1 MGSIRIVRMKFKHLL
16 SRVMNASKSRGLL
29 TEVWRSARWRIS
41 LTNRRVA
48 LWLAPLYRAL
58 LRRVTFIGVTG
69 SCGKSTTKE
78 LIAAVLHSQ
87 FKGQKTP
94 GNNNLPADIAQAI
107 LRVKPTDEFCVLE
120 VAAAIRGERIP
131 LERPLSLVKPR
142 IGVVTNIGSDH
153 ISAFGSVEAIAGEKS
168 KLIAAL
174 PSHGVAI
181 LNADDPNVMAMR
193 ALHAGRTISYGLAP
207 EAMVRAENV
216 NAAWPERLSFTVWF
230 DGQSQTVHT
239 QLPGAHLVHCALAAV
254 AVGLAMG
261 VSLQNAVQAIQSV
274 PPFQGR
280 MSPVIREDGVTFIR
294 DDAKAPLWSIP
305 AVLDFM
311 RSARAVRK
319 IVVVGT
325 ISDYTGNSNRAYVSV
340 AQQALA
346 AADQVIFVG
355 SRASKSLKARRHPQD
370 NALQA
375 FPSVEAAS
383 AQLREFFRRGD
394 LVLLKGVRHD
404 HLESLISSRGTSEA
418 ESGTPRAEPSS
429 QAVVGLGN
437 PGAQYQDTPHNVGQ
451 RVLDSLARSLRAEW
465 VREDQVMLARIEL
478 QGRVVYLIKP
488 LTYVNVTGPVLLQLA
503 RQLNFA
509 AGQCVLVHDD
519 LDLPL
524 GALRV
529 RMKGGDG
536 GHRGIGSIHRAFGSD
551 AFSRVKIGVGRP
563 EQTGRAA
570 EHVLAKFAPEK
581 LSVIERTCS
590 EAAQRILR
598 LLEIPA
604 PEASPPGQEASRD
617 NPATAVTAHEN
628 APRP

>member
-1 MGSIRIVRMKFKHLL
+1 MGGIRIVRMKFKHLL

-29 TEVWRSARWRIS
+29 TEVWRSARWQIS
-41 LTNRRVA
+41 LINRRVA

-87 FKGQKTP
+87 FKGQKSP
-94 GNNNLPADIAQAI
+94 GNRNLPADIAQAI

-120 VAAAIRGERIP
+120 VAAAIGGERIP

-193 ALHAGRTISYGLAP
+193 ALYAGRTISYGLAP

-239 QLPGAHLVHCALAAV
+239 QLPGAHLVHSALAAV

-261 VSLQNAVQAIQSV
+261 VPLLKAVQAIQSV
-274 PPFQGR
+274 PPFEDR

-294 DDAKAPLWSIP
+294 DDVKAPLWSIP
-305 AVLDFM
+305 VVLDFM
-311 RSARAVRK
+311 KSARAVRK

-346 AADQVIFVG
+346 AADQVFFVG
-355 SRASKSLKARRHPQD
+355 SRASKSLKARRYPQD
-370 NALQA
+370 DALQA
-375 FPSVEAAS
+375 FPSVEAAR

-404 HLESLISSRGTSEA
+404 HLESLISSRGTNEA
-418 ESGTPRAEPSS
+418 ESGTPRPEPSS

-437 PGAQYQDTPHNVGQ
+437 PGPQYQDTPHNVGQ
-451 RVLDSLARSLRAEW
+451 RVLDSLARCLRAEW

-478 QGRVVYLIKP
+478 QGRIVYLIKP

-509 AGQCVLVHDD
+509 AAQCVLVHDD

-551 AFSRVKIGVGRP
+551 AFGRVKIGVGRP

-604 PEASPPGQEASRD
+604 PEASPPGQV
-617 NPATAVTAHEN
+617 PLVTTRR
-628 APRP
+628 RP

>member
-1 MGSIRIVRMKFKHLL
+1 MGGIRIVRMKFKHLL

-29 TEVWRSARWRIS
+29 TEVWRSVRWRIS

-48 LWLAPLYRAL
+48 LWLAPLYRAV

-78 LIAAVLHSQ
+78 LIAAVLHSR

-174 PSHGVAI
+174 TSHGVAI

-230 DGQSQTVHT
+230 DGQSQTVQT

-261 VSLQNAVQAIQSV
+261 VPLQKAVQAIQSV

-311 RSARAVRK
+311 RSATAVRK
-319 IVVVGT
+319 IIVVGT
-325 ISDYTGNSNRAYVSV
+325 ISDYTGNSDRVYVSV

-346 AADQVIFVG
+346 VADQVIFVG

-383 AQLREFFRRGD
+383 GKLREFFRRGD

-404 HLESLISSRGTSEA
+404 HLESLISSRGTSET
-418 ESGTPRAEPSS
+418 ESATPRAEPSS

-437 PGAQYQDTPHNVGQ
+437 PGAQYHDTPHNVGQ

-465 VREDQVMLARIEL
+465 VREDQVMLARLEL
-478 QGRVVYLIKP
+478 QGRIVYLIKP

-503 RQLNFA
+503 RQLNFTA
-509 AGQCVLVHDD
+509 AQCVLVHDD

-551 AFSRVKIGVGRP
+551 AFGRVKIGVGRP

-570 EHVLAKFAPEK
+570 EHVLAKFTPEK
-581 LSVIERTCS
+581 LSVIDRTCS
-590 EAAQRILR
+590 DAAQRILR

-617 NPATAVTAHEN
+617 NPATAVTAHEH

>member
-1 MGSIRIVRMKFKHLL
+1 MGDIRIVRMKVKHLL
-16 SRVMNASKSRGLL
+16 SRFMNAAESRGLL
-29 TEVWRSARWRIS
+29 TEVWRTARWQIF

-58 LRRVTFIGVTG
+58 LRRVIFIGVTG

-94 GNNNLPADIAQAI
+94 GNKNLPADIAQAI
-107 LRVKPTDEFCVLE
+107 LRVKQTDEFCVLE
-120 VAAAIRGERIP
+120 VAAAIGGERIA

-142 IGVVTNIGSDH
+142 IGVVTNIGSDR

-193 ALHAGRTISYGLAP
+193 ALYAGRTISYGLAP
-207 EAMVRAENV
+207 DAMVRAENV

-261 VSLQNAVQAIQSV
+261 VPLLKAVQAIQSV
-274 PPFQGR
+274 PPFQDR

-294 DDAKAPLWSIP
+294 DDVKAPLWSIP

-311 RSARAVRK
+311 KSARAVRK

-355 SRASKSLKARRHPQD
+355 SRASKSLKARRYPQD
-370 NALQA
+370 DALQA

-383 AQLREFFRRGD
+383 AQLREFFRGGD

-404 HLESLISSRGTSEA
+404 HLEKPSPAEA
-418 ESGTPRAEPSS
+418 RARRNPARHAAEPSS

-478 QGRVVYLIKP
+478 QGRIVYLIKP
-488 LTYVNVTGPVLLQLA
+488 LTYVNVTGPCCCSW
-503 RQLNFA
+503 R
-509 AGQCVLVHDD
+509 DSSTS
-519 LDLPL
+519 
-524 GALRV
+524 LRPSASSSMMTWIYRWV
-529 RMKGGDG
+529 RY
-536 GHRGIGSIHRAFGSD
+536 AC
-551 AFSRVKIGVGRP
+551 A
-563 EQTGRAA
+563 
-570 EHVLAKFAPEK
+570 
-581 LSVIERTCS
+581 
-590 EAAQRILR
+590 
-598 LLEIPA
+598 
-604 PEASPPGQEASRD
+604 
-617 NPATAVTAHEN
+617 
-628 APRP
+628 

>member
-1 MGSIRIVRMKFKHLL
+1 MGGIRIVRMKFKHLL

-48 LWLAPLYRAL
+48 LWLAPLYRAV

-78 LIAAVLHSQ
+78 LIAAVLHSR

-174 PSHGVAI
+174 TSHGVAI

-230 DGQSQTVHT
+230 DGQSQTVQT

-261 VSLQNAVQAIQSV
+261 VPLQKAVQAIQSV

-311 RSARAVRK
+311 RSATAVRK
-319 IVVVGT
+319 IIVVGT
-325 ISDYTGNSNRAYVSV
+325 ISDYTGNSDRVYVSV

-383 AQLREFFRRGD
+383 GKLREFFRRGD

-437 PGAQYQDTPHNVGQ
+437 PGAQYHDTPHNVGQ

-465 VREDQVMLARIEL
+465 VREDQVMLARLEL
-478 QGRVVYLIKP
+478 QGRIVYLIKP

-503 RQLNFA
+503 RQLNFTA
-509 AGQCVLVHDD
+509 AQCVLVHDD

-551 AFSRVKIGVGRP
+551 AFGRVKIGVGRP

-581 LSVIERTCS
+581 LSVIDRTCS

-617 NPATAVTAHEN
+617 NPATAVTAHEH